1 MPEINVLTKE
11 ISELIAAGEVIERPS
26 SVIKELIE
34 NSVDSGADTIIAEI
48 KNGGIT
54 YMRITDNGNGISE
67 SDVKKAFLRHATS
80 KISSKDDLNKILT
93 LGFRGEAL
101 ASITAVSKVDLLTKT
116 LEEDYGTHYIT
127 EGSEEKVFEK
137 SGCPNG
143 TTIVIRDIFYNVPA
157 RLKFLKKD
165 VTEGNAIANIINKIA
180 LSHPEISVKFI
191 RDNKQELFTPGDGN
205 LFSALYAVYG
215 KTFADTLIPVDYKQN
230 GIEVTGYISKPLM
243 SRANRTMQNFF
254 INGRYVKSVTCTV
267 SLEEA
272 YKNSIMTGKFP
283 ACILKLNIP
292 PEIVDVNVHPAKTEV
307 RFSDEKIIFDSVYFA
322 VKNAL
327 LQNDMPTEMKISNK
341 KTLDFSLSEKVK
353 NETDQIKKDTESF
366 SVQRKNDA
374 EAVSVKVYS
383 PTASDGTLKL
393 SSPEPETL
401 YDKEYDADTAD
412 KNVNLSIIEENIFD
426 IKEDT
431 SDKKALSEFKYI
443 SECSF
448 VKREVPEKCEN
459 TEYEIIPE
467 IRIIGEAFKTY
478 IIAEINN
485 ELIIIDKHAAHERIL
500 FEKLKNGNGET
511 FCQSLLIPQK
521 IILSEEECGAISENH
536 EVVKQL
542 GFTAECLSHSEVE
555 ISGIPSY
562 LPESKASEILEEI
575 AQNLIRCRNNPE
587 PDAVDEMFHM
597 MACKSAIKAHDK
609 NDVKELKKLA
619 ETVYGSDEIR
629 YCPHGR
635 PVMITLTESELE
647 KQFKRLV

>member
-443 SECSF
+443 NECSF

-536 EVVKQL
+536 EIVKQL

>member
-116 LEEDYGTHYIT
+116 SEEDYGTHYIT
-127 EGSEEKVFEK
+127 EGAEEKIFEK

-327 LQNDMPTEMKISNK
+327 LQHDMPTEMKISNK
-341 KTLDFSLSEKVK
+341 KTLDFSLAEEIQ
-353 NETDQIKKDTESF
+353 NESDQIKKDTESF

-401 YDKEYDADTAD
+401 GDKAYYADATD

-431 SDKKALSEFKYI
+431 NDKKALSEFKYI

-500 FEKLKNGNGET
+500 FEKLKNGNGAT

-521 IILSEEECGAISENH
+521 IILSEEECGAISENY
-536 EVVKQL
+536 EIVKQL

>member
-401 YDKEYDADTAD
+401 YDKEYDADTED

-500 FEKLKNGNGET
+500 FEKLKNGNGES

>member
-500 FEKLKNGNGET
+500 FEKLKNGNGES